1 MKKKATLLA
10 LNKKSISKF
19 QNEAALGGAYYT
31 NELVTSFRYCKS
43 KCCTQGN
50 TCCGSTYH

>member
-19 QNEAALGGAYYT
+19 QNNTVLGGAYYT
-31 NELVTSFRYCKS
+31 EELVTSYRYCKS
-43 KCCTQGN
+43 KCCTMGN
-50 TCCGSTYH
+50 TCCGSH